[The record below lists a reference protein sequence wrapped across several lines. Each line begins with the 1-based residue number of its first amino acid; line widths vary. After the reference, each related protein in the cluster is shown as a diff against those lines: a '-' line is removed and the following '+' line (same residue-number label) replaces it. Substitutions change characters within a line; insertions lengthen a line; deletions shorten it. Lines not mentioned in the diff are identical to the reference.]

1 MNDSSN
7 TSKAFTEVS
16 TPSTG
21 ERLRRIRLPLMIGGS
36 LVIVAVAA
44 WLYFASARSEST
56 NDAYVNAAR
65 VAISTN
71 VPGRVI
77 ELNVHD
83 NQRVHRGDVLFRLDD
98 RPFQLAVN
106 QARAKLNNARLQI
119 ASMKALY
126 GQRQSE
132 LRSAQDTLDYE
143 NRETERQKR
152 LLASGIS
159 SQAQVDRAVHAR
171 DSASQAAA
179 AAQQQIASVVANLGG
194 DPTIDPNVHPSVQQA
209 QAELDRALLDLS
221 YTTIAAP
228 DDGVVTQ
235 VERLQVG
242 SYVNAASPVFALV
255 ATKDLW
261 VEANFKEVQIS
272 KMRAGQV
279 ASVKIDTYGD
289 RTFKG
294 HVVSLSPGT
303 GSQLSVLPAQNA
315 TGNWVK
321 VVQRIAVRVEIDDGD
336 RKHPLY
342 AGLSATVKVDTHD
355 QQGAPLADEDEEPAA
370 PTPAMHTPAQD
381 GDVER
386 VATRTPP
393 N

>member
-1 MNDSSN
+1 MNDSTQTTNFAPAETKTRSN
-7 TSKAFTEVS
+7 
-16 TPSTG
+16 G
-21 ERLRRIRLPLMIGGS
+21 DRLRRIRVPLMAGGAV
-36 LVIVAVAA
+36 VIVLIAGV
-44 WLYFASARSEST
+44 LYFLSGRSEST

-83 NQRVHRGDVLFRLDD
+83 NQRVRRGDILFRLDD
-98 RPFQLAVN
+98 RPLQLAVN
-106 QARAKLNNARLQI
+106 QARAKLSNTRLQI
-119 ASMKALY
+119 ESMKALY

-132 LRSAQDTLDYE
+132 LRSAQETLAYE
-143 NRETERQKR
+143 ENETQRQKR

-159 SQAQVDRAVHAR
+159 SQSQVDRAVHAR
-171 DSASQAAA
+171 DSAQQAVG

-194 DPTIDPNVHPSVQQA
+194 NPSIDPTQHPAVQQA

-242 SYVNAASPVFALV
+242 DYVNAATPVFALV
-255 ATKDLW
+255 ATHDLW
-261 VEANFKEVQIS
+261 VEANFKEVQLA
-272 KMRAGQV
+272 KMRAGQPV
-279 ASVKIDTYGD
+279 TVKIDAYGD
-289 RTFKG
+289 KVFKG
-294 HVVSLSPGT
+294 HVASFSPGT
-303 GSQLSVLPAQNA
+303 GAQFSVLPAQNA

-321 VVQRIAVRVEIDDGD
+321 VVQRLAVRIEIDDAD
-336 RKHPLY
+336 RAHPLY
-342 AGLSATVKVDTHD
+342 AGLSATVKVDTRD
-355 QQGAPLADEDEEPAA
+355 QNGARLADEQDA
-370 PTPAMHTPAQD
+370 PTPRA
-381 GDVER
+381 DVEH
-386 VATRTPP
+386 VATRTQAA

>member
-1 MNDSSN
+1 
-7 TSKAFTEVS
+7 
-16 TPSTG
+16 
-21 ERLRRIRLPLMIGGS
+21 MIGGS
-36 LVIVAVAA
+36 VVIVLVAA
-44 WLYFASARSEST
+44 WLWFASARSEST

-83 NQRVHRGDVLFRLDD
+83 NQRVRRGAVLFRLDD
-98 RPFQLAVN
+98 RPYQLAVN
-106 QARAKLNNARLQI
+106 QARAKLSNARLQI
-119 ASMKALY
+119 ESTKALY

-132 LRSAQDTLDYE
+132 LRSAQDTFAYE
-143 NRETERQKR
+143 DREAARQKR

-159 SQAQVDRAVHAR
+159 SQAQVDRAVHSR
-171 DSASQAAA
+171 DAAAQAVA

-194 DPTIDPNVHPSVQQA
+194 DPTVDPTQHPSVEQA

-242 SYVNAASPVFALV
+242 NYVNAASPVFALV
-255 ATKDLW
+255 STHDLW
-261 VEANFKEVQIS
+261 IEANFKEVQLS
-272 KMRAGQV
+272 KMRAGQP
-279 ASVKIDTYGD
+279 ATVKIDTYGD
-289 RTFKG
+289 RTFKA
-294 HVVSLSPGT
+294 HVASLSPGT
-303 GSQLSVLPAQNA
+303 GSQFSVLPAQNA

-321 VVQRIAVRVEIDDGD
+321 VVQRLAVRIEIEDAD
-336 RKHPLY
+336 RAHPLF

-355 QQGAPLADEDEEPAA
+355 QQGAPLADDEALPPADVA
-370 PTPAMHTPAQD
+370 AS
-381 GDVER
+381 DVEPKAIKQI
-386 VATRTPP
+386 ATSGLGER
-393 N
+393 